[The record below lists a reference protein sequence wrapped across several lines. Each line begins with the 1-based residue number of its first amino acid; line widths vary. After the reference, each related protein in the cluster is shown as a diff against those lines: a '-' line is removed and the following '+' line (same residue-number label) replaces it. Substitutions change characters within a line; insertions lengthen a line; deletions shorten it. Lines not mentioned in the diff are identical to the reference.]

1 MSIKIVIADDHLL
14 VRDGI
19 RYALRKRQSYRLVGE
34 AQNGYEAIKV
44 ISEWSPDIALMDM
57 FMPHMNGIEACG
69 KLKEAGC
76 KAKIIGLSCCADRR
90 LISRFIAAGASAYV
104 SKAWP
109 KFELYR
115 AIDAVY
121 ANRPFHFP
129 AAVGIPEVCDQ
140 PHIPNGGTLSVR
152 EMQTLNLVVTGKSS
166 RDISEILNVCLKT
179 VEAHRHMVRR
189 KTGLSSVAE
198 LTRYAIEQ
206 GIIKVNCER
215 TQRR

>member
-1 MSIKIVIADDHLL
+1 MSIKIVIVDDHLL

-19 RYALRKRQSYRLVGE
+19 RYALRKRQTYRVIGE
-34 AQNGYEAIKV
+34 AQNGYEAVQV
-44 ISEWSPDIALMDM
+44 INEWSPDIALMDM
-57 FMPHMNGIEACG
+57 FMPRMSGIEACS

-76 KAKIIGLSCCADRR
+76 KSKIVGLSCCTDRR
-90 LISRFIAAGASAYV
+90 SISRFIAAGASAYV
-104 SKAWP
+104 SKSWP

-129 AAVGIPEVCDQ
+129 AATGIPHVCDQ
-140 PHIPNGGTLSVR
+140 PHIRNAGTLSAR
-152 EMQTLNLVVTGKSS
+152 EMQTLRLVVTGKSS
-166 RDISEILNVCLKT
+166 KDISEILNVCLKT

-189 KTGLSSVAE
+189 KTGLYSVAD

-206 GIIKVNCER
+206 GIIKVKCER
-215 TQRR
+215 T